1 MAWGVQ
7 CWNAAGTK
15 TLDIDTRIAKFFGTA
30 QVGHA
35 YTGTAASGTI
45 TDSRSTAYTG
55 TTPFAFALEG
65 GIDLDGNRCEFSFSG
80 NVLTWSFPNSVS
92 GTPSTRPATTFV
104 YGIL

>member
-1 MAWGVQ
+1 MAMGIQ

-35 YTGTAASGTI
+35 YTGTTASGTI
-45 TDSRSTAYTG
+45 TDSRFTAYSG
-55 TTPFAFALEG
+55 HTPFAFAIETSF
-65 GIDLDGNRCEFSFSG
+65 DLDGSSCVFSFAG

-104 YGIL
+104 YGIC